1 MHNSF
6 ISLVCVLQ
14 ADYELRLLEN
24 YLIQTHKT
32 LSAQFADFE
41 IIIINNK
48 LNEAPDRI
56 INTLP
61 PSVRQS
67 LFLFNLSTRT
77 NKSHAVLAGLDR
89 ANGDYTF
96 IFELELQDQVQLI
109 PALFEESQK
118 GFDIVYLRTKSR
130 KIPLH
135 IRFFNKIFYGIMRNF
150 STLNVDEGAY
160 DTRVISRRALN
171 SLLRLR
177 ENLRY
182 MKAIYSLVGY
192 PTSSLELTTPIEER
206 NKLSFSDR
214 FKTSLIAITSFTSFL
229 RTVLLSVFLTTFIF
243 LIGVIA
249 NALLVKFTGFDL
261 FGNPEEVVK
270 GWTFLVILV
279 SLFFAANFL
288 ILYIMSIYLS
298 NIYQEMKQRPM
309 YIIESIKRF

>member
-6 ISLVCVLQ
+6 VSLVCVLE
-14 ADYELRLLEN
+14 ADYELRFLEP
-24 YLIQTHKT
+24 YLIQVYEI
-32 LSAQFADFE
+32 LSTQFTDFE

-48 LNEAPDRI
+48 LNEAPDRMLS
-56 INTLP
+56 TLP
-61 PSVRQS
+61 AELRQS
-67 LFLFNLSTRT
+67 IFLFNLSTKT
-77 NKSHAVLAGLDR
+77 NKSHAILAGLDR

-96 IFELELQDQVQLI
+96 IFELALHDQSHWI
-109 PALFEESQK
+109 SALFEESQK
-118 GFDIVYLRTKSR
+118 GYDIVYLRSPSR
-130 KIPLH
+130 KIPGY
-135 IRFFNKIFYGIMRNF
+135 IRFFNKVFYGIMRNF
-150 STLNVDEGAY
+150 STLDVDEGAY
-160 DTRVISRRALN
+160 DTRIISRRALN

-192 PTSSLELTTPIEER
+192 PTSSLALDHPIEER
-206 NKLSFSDR
+206 DKLSFSER

-229 RTVLLSVFLTTFIF
+229 RTVLLSVFLVSFIF
-243 LIGVIA
+243 LIGVIT

>member
-6 ISLVCVLQ
+6 ISLVCVLE
-14 ADYELRLLEN
+14 ADYELRFLEN
-24 YLIQTHKT
+24 YLLQVHEVLYK
-32 LSAQFADFE
+32 QFTDFE
-41 IIIINNK
+41 IILINNK

-56 INTLP
+56 IQALP
-61 PSVRQS
+61 PEVRQT
-67 LFLFNLSTRT
+67 LFLFNLSTKT
-77 NKSHAVLAGLDR
+77 NKSHAILAGLDR

-96 IFELELQDQVQLI
+96 VFELALHAQVGLI
-109 PALFEESQK
+109 TTLFEESQK
-118 GFDIVYLRTKSR
+118 GFDMVYLRAKSR
-130 KIPLH
+130 KIPSH

-150 STLNVDEGAY
+150 SVLNVDEGAY
-160 DTRVISRRALN
+160 DTRLISRRALN

-192 PTSSLELTTPIEER
+192 PTSFIELDQAIEER
-206 NKLSFSDR
+206 DKISFSER

-229 RTVLLSVFLTTFIF
+229 RTVLLSVFITTFLF
-243 LIGVIA
+243 LIGVIT